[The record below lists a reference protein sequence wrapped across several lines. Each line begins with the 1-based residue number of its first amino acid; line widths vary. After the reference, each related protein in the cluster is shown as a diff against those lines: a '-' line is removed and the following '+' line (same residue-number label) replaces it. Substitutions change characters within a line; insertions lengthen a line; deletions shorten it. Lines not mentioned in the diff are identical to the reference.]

1 MKPQN
6 IRSKLNRLMVG
17 NLEKKHVFNLLKKRA
32 EDSPGHRASIGF
44 EVAGE
49 TMETNHQ
56 VVIVTRVNPQAV

>member
-1 MKPQN
+1 
-6 IRSKLNRLMVG
+6 MVG

-56 VVIVTRVNPQAV
+56 VVIVTRVNPQAVWK